1 MTRTGLINGLA
12 AGLAVIAAVATTTVD
27 FRAGAVEPITAPAI
41 ELVDVTYVEFED
53 GVRGVVDA
61 TGAAVRI
68 APYRRIVSGSTAAD
82 WLLSELSSP
91 GRVLAY
97 TERSA
102 TSAPWKHRFAGKQTV
117 AALSNIEALLA
128 MKPDLV
134 IAESLGDTR
143 RIERLREHGLA
154 VFDIGAM
161 RGTRT
166 LLPAMRRLGALLG
179 HPERGALLARR
190 FRGSLEAIA
199 ADLPPGE
206 RRQAA
211 YVTIYG
217 DKLYGGTRGTTY
229 HDIVRHAGLED
240 AAAARYRD
248 WPEYSAEQ
256 LIALDPEL
264 IVTRRGMGVML
275 CRQPGLDRL
284 RACRTPGSIVELE
297 GFVLDDPGLGIL
309 ESAEALHDAVYG
321 AGPGKP

>member
-1 MTRTGLINGLA
+1 MTRTGIINAFA
-12 AGLAVIAAVATTTVD
+12 AGLAVIAAVIATMVD
-27 FRAGAVEPITAPAI
+27 FRAGAVEPITVPAT
-41 ELVDVTYVEFED
+41 ELADVIYAELE
-53 GVRGVVDA
+53 GGARGVVDA

-82 WLLSELSSP
+82 WLLSELASP
-91 GRVLAY
+91 DRVLAF

-161 RGTRT
+161 RGTQT

-179 HPERGALLARR
+179 HPEQGALLARR
-190 FRGSLEAIA
+190 FRGSLEAVA
-199 ADLPPGE
+199 ANLPPGE
-206 RRQAA
+206 RRTAA

-229 HDIVRHAGLED
+229 HEIVHHAGLDD
-240 AAAARYRD
+240 AAAAHYSD

-264 IVTRRGMGVML
+264 IVTRQGMGVVL

-284 RACRTPGSIVELE
+284 RACRLPGSIVEL
-297 GFVLDDPGLGIL
+297 GAFVLDDPGLGML

-321 AGPGKP
+321 ARHP